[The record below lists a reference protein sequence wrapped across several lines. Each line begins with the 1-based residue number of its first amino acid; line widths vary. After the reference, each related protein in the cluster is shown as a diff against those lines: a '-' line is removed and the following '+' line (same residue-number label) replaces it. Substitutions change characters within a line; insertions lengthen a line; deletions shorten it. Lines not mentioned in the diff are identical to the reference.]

1 MPSCLHPFAL
11 RSRLGQLPDVDDQ
24 DYQPLPYSSSDP
36 CISTEEPAAPGGV
49 PERRPSI
56 ARRGSVDGGQAA
68 EQTPPAAAAGKPP
81 RERAVT
87 EPGPRTLER

>member
-1 MPSCLHPFAL
+1 
-11 RSRLGQLPDVDDQ
+11 VDDQ
-24 DYQPLPYSSSDP
+24 DYQPLPSSSSDP